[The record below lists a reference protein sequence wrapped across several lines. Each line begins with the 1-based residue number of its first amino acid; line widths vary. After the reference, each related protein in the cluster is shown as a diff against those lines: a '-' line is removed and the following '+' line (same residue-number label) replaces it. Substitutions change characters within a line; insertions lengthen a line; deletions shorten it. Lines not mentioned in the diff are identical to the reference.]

1 MSETVMVMKNC
12 HSGGKIVSKHGG
24 QSTDQRSCQL
34 MLTENIRPECDM
46 FALSGST
53 VAIIGVML

>member
-1 MSETVMVMKNC
+1 MVMKNC
-12 HSGGKIVSKHGG
+12 DSGGKIVSEHGG
-24 QSTDQRSCQL
+24 QATDQRSCQL